1 MSRDSQKTKRLK
13 NQVRGQN
20 RLMAKAAHV
29 LKATTADAAASRKR
43 NDFWRNLLVA
53 SAFARG
59 LGNER
64 PISDVIEE
72 CVPALLGINR
82 PMVPGQVPA

>member
-1 MSRDSQKTKRLK
+1 VTNRTEKKLREAKLR
-13 NQVRGQN
+13 VRRQDALMLQAAQALDRYAADN
-20 RLMAKAAHV
+20 RSLQQ
-29 LKATTADAAASRKR
+29 R

-64 PISDVIEE
+64 PISEAIEAQHPE
-72 CVPALLGINR
+72 LFRLQP
-82 PMVPGQVPA
+82 

>member
-1 MSRDSQKTKRLK
+1 MSAETKLKKKLRSQE
-13 NQVRGQN
+13 
-20 RLMAKAAHV
+20 RLMRKAAFQ
-29 LKATTADAAASRKR
+29 LQLQTENATSMQTR

-64 PISDVIEE
+64 PISEIIEE
-72 CVPALLGINR
+72 AVPALMGINT
-82 PMVPGQVPA
+82 PMVPAR

>member
-1 MSRDSQKTKRLK
+1 MSREKKLK
-13 NQVRGQN
+13 AKLRGQN
-20 RLMAKAAHV
+20 RLMAKAANV
-29 LKATTADAAASRKR
+29 LSQATADAAATRER

-64 PISDVIEE
+64 PISEVVEE
-72 CVPALLGINR
+72 CVPALMGVKR
-82 PMVPGQVPA
+82 PQVAHQVPA

>member
-1 MSRDSQKTKRLK
+1 MSRERALRKK
-13 NQVRGQN
+13 VRDQR
-20 RLMAKAAHV
+20 RLMAKATVA
-29 LKATTADAAASRKR
+29 LEAQQANIELTQQR

-64 PISDVIEE
+64 PISEVVEE
-72 CVPALLGINR
+72 AVPALMGLNK

>member
-1 MSRDSQKTKRLK
+1 VTNRTEKKLREARLR
-13 NQVRGQN
+13 VRRQDALMLQAAQALDRYAADN
-20 RLMAKAAHV
+20 RSLQQ
-29 LKATTADAAASRKR
+29 R

-64 PISDVIEE
+64 PISEVIEARHPE
-72 CVPALLGINR
+72 LFRLQP
-82 PMVPGQVPA
+82 